1 MLRFEGVEDTPVPPA
16 QQQSMTSEEAYTRQG
31 AVSVEAAS
39 EPPPSSGQPGPFTRE
54 IKIWDP
60 SMLPLGA
67 TTHNQDTYKAWDVKP
82 TPQSRQPSY
91 MPSPHKCEGTTTAQS
106 AYQAWPLERPPPPSA
121 RAPAP
126 TSPHKFSATTHNQ
139 DTYKAYDVKPTPQS
153 RQPAY
158 MPSPHKCEGTTTA
171 QSAYQAWPLERAAQ
185 PSGRAPAASSGHKFN
200 AISHNQDTYRAWKI
214 EPVPVARQ
222 PSYMPSPHKCE
233 GTTTAAQAYQAWP
246 LERGAAAPRAAVAGP
261 GACSRFEGESE
272 SRASYQPKTLPQS
285 LGSPATSSAGLVRP
299 LPFEGQS
306 ETSRAFQQPVLLQT
320 HSTMPTLGVVTEGS
334 RFHAL
339 IAAGWTPPA
348 RGSATF
354 TTVTDLQTEVEIKVV
369 ALDPSGSASS
379 QASLGS
385 FTLSGIA
392 PNRVGLPQIVVT
404 FDLSAEMVLLVTAHD
419 RIDDQSKSLVIKDRL
434 PTPPRQRPGS
444 GGL

>member
-1 MLRFEGVEDTPVPPA
+1 MPPA

-200 AISHNQDTYRAWKI
+200 AISHNQDTYR
-214 EPVPVARQ
+214 
-222 PSYMPSPHKCE
+222 
-233 GTTTAAQAYQAWP
+233 
-246 LERGAAAPRAAVAGP
+246 
-261 GACSRFEGESE
+261 
-272 SRASYQPKTLPQS
+272 
-285 LGSPATSSAGLVRP
+285 
-299 LPFEGQS
+299 
-306 ETSRAFQQPVLLQT
+306 
-320 HSTMPTLGVVTEGS
+320 
-334 RFHAL
+334 
-339 IAAGWTPPA
+339 
-348 RGSATF
+348 
-354 TTVTDLQTEVEIKVV
+354 
-369 ALDPSGSASS
+369 
-379 QASLGS
+379 
-385 FTLSGIA
+385 
-392 PNRVGLPQIVVT
+392 
-404 FDLSAEMVLLVTAHD
+404 
-419 RIDDQSKSLVIKDRL
+419 
-434 PTPPRQRPGS
+434 
-444 GGL
+444 